1 MISVASLLAAT
12 AGALATVVTWELIGA
27 IERPLLLGGMARL
40 IAPARAAGL
49 DGRAPATI
57 ERRRLAVLAG
67 LGVALAGWSLLGPLA
82 ALLLAACGPILATAL
97 IRLRQRRWRASLA
110 RDAAPAA
117 RAIGDALSA
126 GQPVVVAIARAGQD
140 GAVGSQT
147 RSALAELA
155 AATELGLP
163 ADQALETLRRRAG
176 PGPWEAI
183 VSAIQLQRRAGGDL
197 ALLLRELAGDLELT
211 RRARSEARAAS
222 AQARLTARIV
232 MMMPL
237 ASAALAVLVAP
248 GAIGKMLSMTM
259 PRALLLAAAAM
270 QLVALLAVRRVAKVR
285 Q

>member
-12 AGALATVVTWELIGA
+12 AGALATVVAWELIGA

-163 ADQALETLRRRAG
+163 VDQALETLRRRAG
-176 PGPWEAI
+176 PGPWETI

-197 ALLLRELAGDLELT
+197 ALLLRELASDLELT
-211 RRARSEARAAS
+211 RRARREARAAS

-248 GAIGKMLSMTM
+248 GAIAKMLSMTM

>member
-12 AGALATVVTWELIGA
+12 AGALATVVAWELIGA

-176 PGPWEAI
+176 PGPWETI

-197 ALLLRELAGDLELT
+197 ALLLRELASDLELT
-211 RRARSEARAAS
+211 RRARREARAAS

-248 GAIGKMLSMTM
+248 GAIAKMLSMTM

>member
-12 AGALATVVTWELIGA
+12 AGALATVVAWELIGA
-27 IERPLLLGGMARL
+27 IERPLLLGGVARL

-97 IRLRQRRWRASLA
+97 IRLRQRRWRANLA

-140 GAVGSQT
+140 GAVGLQT
-147 RSALAELA
+147 RAALAELA

-237 ASAALAVLVAP
+237 ASAALAVLAAP
-248 GAIGKMLSMTM
+248 GAIAKMMSMTL

>member
-12 AGALATVVTWELIGA
+12 AGALATVVAWELIGA

-82 ALLLAACGPILATAL
+82 ALLLAACGPILAAAL

>member
-12 AGALATVVTWELIGA
+12 AGALATVVAWELIGA

-147 RSALAELA
+147 GSALAELA

>member
-12 AGALATVVTWELIGA
+12 AGALATVVAWELIGA

-97 IRLRQRRWRASLA
+97 IRLRQRRWRANLA

-237 ASAALAVLVAP
+237 ASAALAVLAAP
-248 GAIGKMLSMTM
+248 GAIAKMMSMAL